1 MSVCI
6 CLVNEMLNFTL
17 FCSVFTVQNLD
28 RHFRSSHISCEMV
41 VKIRTVVCSEKVN

>member
-28 RHFRSSHISCEMV
+28 RHFRSSQSCKMV
-41 VKIRTVVCSEKVN
+41 VKIRTVLCSEKVN